1 MDEEDYTLHD
11 IDDLL
16 GYQEKPKP
24 SFAIVAATTN
34 RVKLYET
41 AKAAA
46 AGECV
51 KCPGCV
57 KPFTKKTKSQG
68 FCSNKG
74 SGNCKDRYHNIVNEK
89 RRERASYYPR

>member
-1 MDEEDYTLHD
+1 MDEYLTQEQ
-11 IDDLL
+11 
-16 GYQEKPKP
+16 GYRPNTFAQETAK
-24 SFAIVAATTN
+24 AN

-41 AKAAA
+41 AKLAPV
-46 AGECV
+46 GECV

-74 SGNCKDRYHNIVNEK
+74 AINCKDFYHNAVK
-89 RRERASYYPR
+89 PERQSRKWR